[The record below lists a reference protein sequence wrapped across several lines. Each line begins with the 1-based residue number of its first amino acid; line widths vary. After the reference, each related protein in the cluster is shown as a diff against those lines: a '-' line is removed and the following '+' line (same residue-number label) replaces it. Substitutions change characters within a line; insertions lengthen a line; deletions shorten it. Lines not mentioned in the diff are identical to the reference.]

1 MSIAAGPACYNH
13 PMASLEIGFLAFPRI
28 TQLDL
33 TGPFEVLS
41 HLPAARLHLV
51 ARDRAP
57 VRSESGLLLQP
68 SITLA
73 EAPQLDV
80 LCVPGGTGVNA
91 LLEDDALLDWLAAQG
106 ARAGWVTSV
115 CTGALALGAAGLL
128 RGYLATTY
136 WLAIDLLPIFG
147 ATPIS
152 ERVVVDRNRV
162 TGGGVTAGIDFGL
175 ALAARL
181 GGEEAARRIALGL
194 EYAPAPPFPGSPRSA
209 APALVAGM
217 VDHRQRPQP
226 GRHRHPQGGLRRAG
240 GEPPQAAARRPG
252 PHQRRRA
259 GLPAAVTPG

>member
-1 MSIAAGPACYNH
+1 
-13 PMASLEIGFLAFPRI
+13 MASLEIGFLAFPRI

-41 HLPAARLHLV
+41 HLPEARLHVL

-57 VRSESGLLLQP
+57 VPSESGLVLLP
-68 SITLA
+68 TTTLA
-73 EAPQLDV
+73 DAPQLDV

-106 ARAGWVTSV
+106 ARARWVTSV

-147 ATPIS
+147 ATPLDQ
-152 ERVVVDRNRV
+152 RVVVDRNRV

-175 ALAARL
+175 ALAAQL
-181 GGEEAARRIALGL
+181 GGEDVARRIALGL
-194 EYAPAPPFPGSPRSA
+194 EYAPSPPFPGSPRSA

-217 VDHRQRPQP
+217 VEGNRPAKEARRQ
-226 GRHRHPQGGLRRAG
+226 LCLD
-240 GEPPQAAARRPG
+240 AAARR
-252 PHQRRRA
+252 
-259 GLPAAVTPG
+259 GLR